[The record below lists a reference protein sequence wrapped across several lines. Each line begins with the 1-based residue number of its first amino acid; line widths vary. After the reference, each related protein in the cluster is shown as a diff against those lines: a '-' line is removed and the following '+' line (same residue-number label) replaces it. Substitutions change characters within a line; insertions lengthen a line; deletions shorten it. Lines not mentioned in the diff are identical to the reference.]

1 LPDGALV
8 ISTPYPKPTAAVT
21 VRIGG
26 VDAEVLY
33 AGSAPTLP
41 AGAFQVN
48 ARIPLT
54 IPPGNASVSVTVGS
68 STTTRNITVAVQ

>member
-1 LPDGALV
+1 
-8 ISTPYPKPTAAVT
+8 
-21 VRIGG
+21 